1 VNPDIGIVL
10 RGMDARAL
18 LAASTREFDVP
29 RRARRHGPRQRCAAG
44 IASSSRPSTPPP
56 ASRKVHRLR
65 DPRLAE
71 VELDD
76 DGRPRRIKSHDKLAA
91 LTVLIKHLG
100 GLPDERPVGV
110 HNTQVNVIADE
121 RRVAALMTMIAR
133 AKSSG
138 EISSGETRSAVAQ
151 SVYGHDEISWHDEAT
166 GLTRS
171 QAGDLQ
177 HEGEWGH
184 LAQRGLQFA
193 SDRRC
198 IGQDDR

>member
-1 VNPDIGIVL
+1 
-10 RGMDARAL
+10 
-18 LAASTREFDVP
+18 
-29 RRARRHGPRQRCAAG
+29 
-44 IASSSRPSTPPP
+44 
-56 ASRKVHRLR
+56 
-65 DPRLAE
+65 